1 MSRKA
6 TQKCWG
12 REAVNTEDH
21 TTLCGEEEPAYRRS
35 KAKYAQRERERGTKN
50 ISIYKECNNYKI
62 TITITTTATFTK
74 GYKVTFYSD

>member
-50 ISIYKECNNYKI
+50 VYIHKKA
-62 TITITTTATFTK
+62 TVTITTNL
-74 GYKVTFYSD
+74 YKRLQSHFI